1 MSGEQKQPLTV
12 EIAQRMYVTGKG
24 MPEESKDD
32 VRIRYEAMAVEARAV
47 IAERLEQY
55 ASSVARICVEK
66 KHVGCTPSSKEGDPG
81 TPCPQCRKQV
91 RYMKSAT
98 KIVAPSS
105 GD

>member
-1 MSGEQKQPLTV
+1 M
-12 EIAQRMYVTGKG
+12 EIAQRMYVAGRG
-24 MPEESKDD
+24 MPEESKDEI
-32 VRIRYEAMAVEARAV
+32 RTRYEAMAVEARGV

-66 KHVGCTPSSKEGDPG
+66 KHVGSSPPSRDGDPG
-81 TPCPQCRKQV
+81 SPCAQCRKQV

-98 KIVAPSS
+98 KIVATAP